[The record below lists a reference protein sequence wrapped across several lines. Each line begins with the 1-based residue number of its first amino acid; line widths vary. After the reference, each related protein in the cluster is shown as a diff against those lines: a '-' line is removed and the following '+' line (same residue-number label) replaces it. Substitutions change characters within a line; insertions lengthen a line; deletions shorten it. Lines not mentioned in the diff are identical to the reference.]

1 MNIQVGWRDVWII
14 VVALLIFGG
23 ARFLLIPY
31 LKLRQRREAS
41 LRHMPQPQEIWIQEG
56 FWIYIDLISP
66 NGVDWF
72 GVDEETRGVTKCHD
86 SWEDWKRRIVINDC
100 YYSGQRRPL
109 GDA

>member
-1 MNIQVGWRDVWII
+1 M
-14 VVALLIFGG
+14 
-23 ARFLLIPY
+23 
-31 LKLRQRREAS
+31 
-41 LRHMPQPQEIWIQEG
+41 
-56 FWIYIDLISP
+56 IYIDLISP